1 MRKIKTSISDRIINA
16 IIYFVFFIFMIICIY
31 PFYYLIINTISANN
45 LSANGLIMFLPKK
58 IHFQNYTDVIKIP
71 GLTHAALVSV
81 GRTVIGTCG
90 TLLGSAFLGFMFTQE
105 DLKGRRFWYRY
116 TVITMYIG
124 AGLIPW
130 YITMMN
136 LHLTNNFWAYILPAI
151 VQPFNIILVKTYIE
165 STPKEL
171 QEAAK
176 IDGAGTLKI
185 FSKIIIPIA
194 KPILATVAIF
204 SSVGQ
209 WNAFQDTLILMT
221 DSKQYTLQYV
231 LYQYINQSSSLAAL
245 IKNGVGDAVIQN
257 IARAQTPTSVR
268 MTVTVIVVIPILV
281 VYPIFQKF
289 YVKGIMI
296 GSVKG

>member
-1 MRKIKTSISDRIINA
+1 
-16 IIYFVFFIFMIICIY
+16 
-31 PFYYLIINTISANN
+31 
-45 LSANGLIMFLPKK
+45 MFLPKK

-81 GRTVIGTCG
+81 ERTVLGTCG

-185 FSKIIIPIA
+185 FSRIIIPIA